1 MVYESY
7 TAWVYDQYVELLNS
21 AKADVGPSEAPMVA
35 AILTAG
41 LVVAEALGGQ
51 LDT

>member
-7 TAWVYDQYVELLNS
+7 TAWVYDQFSELL
-21 AKADVGPSEAPMVA
+21 KAANDDVGASEAPLVA